1 MNLWD
6 RLSRLIHLIEEAM
19 ERWDA
24 YLDDCQEE
32 EIEPMS
38 FEHFIAQRLLE
49 NGIIVPPCKVG
60 DTVYMVVNR
69 CTYLKLQSRTY
80 AHVRRS
86 KVTPRNFIFIV
97 DNFGNDVF
105 LTREEAEAEAEKRNK
120 EDHHEREKVR

>member
-1 MNLWD
+1 MNLWN
-6 RLSRLIHLIEEAM
+6 RLSELINLVEEAIDG
-19 ERWDA
+19 WDA

-38 FEHFIAQRLLE
+38 LEHFIAQKLLE
-49 NGIIVPPCKVG
+49 GGVIAPPCKMG

-69 CTYLKLQSRTY
+69 CAYLKLQSRTY

-97 DNFGNDVF
+97 DNFGSDVF

-120 EDHHEREKVR
+120 EGVTP